1 MDISHLVNGNECLV
15 TYNLTNE
22 YVSRTAIAQ
31 KGSDDISTALES
43 TLHRILES
51 GGSPDD
57 ILEIMG
63 AIVPTDE
70 EMIELEEFEEFISLD
85 LGYVLPGLMTCWEVC
100 ESV

>member
-1 MDISHLVNGNECLV
+1 M

-31 KGSDDISTALES
+31 KGSDDISTALKS

-57 ILEIMG
+57 VLEIMG

-70 EMIELEEFEEFISLD
+70 EMIELEEFEEFIPLD
-85 LGYVLPGLMTCWEVC
+85 LGYVLPGLLTCWEVC
-100 ESV
+100 ESI